1 MRFVAQSGH
10 SDCDASLYINVFYFL
25 SSFFPMSYHRVLPP
39 PPALAN
45 PDLTR
50 HWLPTRHT
58 LLQNRF
64 MADVTSK
71 TNQGRGQVDIPRPR
85 PSCRQLTKSRDTSP
99 QLSECSEEDVPTS
112 PNTRSRSSANISNED
127 GKPSQPN
134 VNAVTDDSTRWNA
147 PSSICLC
154 QPDPKVPRPRNG
166 M

>member
-1 MRFVAQSGH
+1 
-10 SDCDASLYINVFYFL
+10 
-25 SSFFPMSYHRVLPP
+25 MSYHRVLPP

-50 HWLPTRHT
+50 HGRPTRDT

-71 TNQGRGQVDIPRPR
+71 TNQSRGQVNVPRPC
-85 PSCRQLTKSRDTSP
+85 PSSRHLTNSRDTSP

-112 PNTRSRSSANISNED
+112 PNTRSRSSANIPDED
-127 GKPSQPN
+127 GKPLQPN
-134 VNAVTDDSTRWNA
+134 VDAVSDDTTRWNA

-166 M
+166 MYLAAEVLRDSLGLH